1 MSIGDRLRQLRE
13 GAELT
18 QPEMAAIVGT
28 SKQYVGR
35 LEKGHNQT
43 PSGLFLEGWARHF
56 RVNLRW
62 LTTGEGPRELT
73 PPPASHV
80 SRPDPLIIVETLDF
94 LERAFGAL
102 GKRFSL
108 RDDADLFA
116 DAYEWIAEDDR
127 PVDSR
132 NLVDFSQW
140 RAKRVS
146 NRGDDEQEGRPA
158 GKAVA
163 ANQRRAAS

>member
-13 GAELT
+13 GAQLT
-18 QPEMAAIVGT
+18 QQQMADIVGT

-43 PSGLFLEGWARHF
+43 PSGLFLDGWARHF

-62 LTTGEGPRELT
+62 LSTGEGQRESAIST
-73 PPPASHV
+73 TSQPA
-80 SRPDPLIIVETLDF
+80 RLDPLIIVETLDF
-94 LERAFGAL
+94 LEQAFGSL
-102 GKRFSL
+102 GKDFSL
-108 RDDADLFA
+108 REDADLFA

-146 NRGDDEQEGRPA
+146 NRGDDEQKGRIA
-158 GKAVA
+158 GKAA
-163 ANQRRAAS
+163 AADQRRKAS